1 MERGVNSEKGQE
13 IIAQSPVL
21 AEFITGE
28 LTQRSYSAIGEYK
41 RNIPGWEGKVK
52 ITHLF
57 AAAGLVYVDNKASEI
72 HRQQETLFF
81 MGYEIGSA
89 KNVNLL
95 FWDIF
100 NKLKQ
105 RDLIN
110 TRKPEQ
116 RQVTKVVI
124 HGTLLSGASCRQKT
138 DFKDPKKEIPA
149 DIIEFIESMDDF

>member
-13 IIAQSPVL
+13 IIAQSPIL
-21 AEFITGE
+21 SEFIAGE
-28 LTQRSYSAIGEYK
+28 LTQNAFSAMGEYK
-41 RNIPGWEGKVK
+41 RNIPGWESKVK

-57 AAAGLVYVDNKASEI
+57 AAAGSIYVDDRADEL

-81 MGYEIGSA
+81 MGYEIGNNS
-89 KNVNLL
+89 NVNLL

-100 NKLKQ
+100 NKLEQ

-110 TRKPEQ
+110 ARKPEQ

-138 DFKDPKKEIPA
+138 DFQDPKKEIPI
-149 DIIEFIESMDDF
+149 DIIEFIEGLEDF